1 MGCFRALGRR
11 ETDTPMSEGLQN
23 LSVSGS
29 AFSGL
34 ELNDRASRG
43 SRASHAPSPRIL
55 GAPSVPASSTSS
67 TSSSDLT
74 VTTTPSAAP
83 SVPSGPA
90 IGLPLINLAGISF
103 RKPNPVEDKLHLFD
117 EDSDDETM
125 PTDARL
131 TARLTARTFK
141 KNREEFRQALMSMPM
156 SARQEM
162 RRESPDKVDLTPPQL
177 VVFFHGAVV
186 LFNMITSE
194 VEKSGV
200 GIREKVEY

>member
-1 MGCFRALGRR
+1 
-11 ETDTPMSEGLQN
+11 MSEGLQN
-23 LSVSGS
+23 LSVSES

-34 ELNDRASRG
+34 ELHGSG
-43 SRASHAPSPRIL
+43 SRAQSPRIL
-55 GAPSVPASSTSS
+55 GEPSVPVSSTTS

-74 VTTTPSAAP
+74 VATTPSAAP
-83 SVPSGPA
+83 SAPA

-103 RKPNPVEDKLHLFD
+103 RKQGPVEDKLHLFD
-117 EDSDDETM
+117 EDSDEEGM

-141 KNREEFRQALMSMPM
+141 KNREEFRQAMMSMPM

-177 VVFFHGAVV
+177 VIFFHGAVV
-186 LFNMITSE
+186 LFNMITAE
-194 VEKSGV
+194 VEKSGM
-200 GIREKVEY
+200 GIREKVEYQRAKLGIQYPLSKI